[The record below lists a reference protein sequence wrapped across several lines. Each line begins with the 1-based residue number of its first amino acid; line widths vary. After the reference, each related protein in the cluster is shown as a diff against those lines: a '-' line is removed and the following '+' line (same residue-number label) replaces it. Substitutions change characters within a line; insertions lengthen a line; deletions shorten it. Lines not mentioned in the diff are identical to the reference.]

1 MAGLHFDITGDNS
14 NFLRKLEESRN
25 GVRNT
30 SRQIEESGVTIEE
43 MFKRLTT
50 AAAAFGVGLG
60 AKQIVND
67 VARVRGEF
75 QQLEVAFKTMLGSKE
90 KADALMSQLVSTA
103 AKTPFD
109 LQSVAGGAKQL
120 LAYGV
125 AAEEINGILIRLG
138 DIAAGLSIP
147 LGDLVYLY
155 GTTRAQG
162 RLYTEDFNQ
171 FTGRG
176 IPMVAELAK
185 QFGVAENKVKKLVEE
200 GNVGFPEVQKV
211 IENLTNEGGKFGGLM
226 EAQSKTITGQISNIE
241 DSITNLYNKLGQSS
255 EGVINLALGGVSS
268 LLENY
273 EKVGEA
279 IAVAVTAY
287 GSYKAVLM
295 ATTAMQTMNN
305 KVLRQAVVEKSL
317 AAASGISLSNAE
329 AIAAARTNMLTLAQN
344 GLVKS
349 LKAAAAAT
357 LANPYVLMAA
367 AITSLAYGIYKLST
381 YETEAEKAQRS
392 LNEAIAESEAASL
405 SEQRELAK
413 LKGEL
418 SALSKGTKEYE
429 SVKNKIVKGFG
440 KYYEGLDEEITR
452 VGLTEAAYNKL
463 TEAIQKSYGA
473 RQYEKFS
480 KEQQTALD
488 ASISENLLS
497 IQNRLYKEL
506 GEEEGARV
514 YTQLRNKIFS
524 KEISLGKG
532 HEGLVGIDEDLL
544 KSLDKV
550 AGKESGLFDIQ
561 NRKVEG
567 YVRAI
572 LKSQNIADDIDKKAR
587 VRFGIGD
594 NYKSDD
600 GGNSKTETA
609 EVKDK
614 TYWEQKKKEAE
625 SALYALDISKKGS
638 EEWKKYIKDI
648 DNAQKQIDKYSSFKS
663 IKVSD
668 ANEQLKIQEELNK
681 QLISLRRRNQQE
693 EINLMA
699 EGSEKKKAQAD
710 LDFQNSLDTLE
721 KRENEWRKAQGG
733 KLTNE
738 QKDELSKS
746 EENAYKNYE
755 KTVKGITKAKIDED
769 KRGWQEYYI
778 AYGEYSEKRK
788 AIEEKYNDELS
799 KVEKDSP
806 QYATLIAQR
815 KEELDDLDETLMKDS
830 GLWGDFFSDF
840 SNRSS
845 SAIKSLIVDIQKL
858 IDYMNGVEG
867 AQIPSIF
874 KDDENVMK
882 SINDAMSNPEAAQK
896 FVKNLQG
903 SLGKFKKMVE
913 KDNPFELISKGFKEK
928 DSKSLEDGFNGIA
941 AAASELGNIME
952 GLGVKSDSALGK
964 MTSAISGTASMA
976 AQGAAIGGPWGAA
989 IGAAIG
995 LTTSLVGMFG
1005 ADYSAYNNLK
1015 QEYEGLIDVWD
1026 TLISKKQKYIDIDY
1040 GDEARKVAEET
1051 KKLITDNEE
1060 RYREL
1065 LRTLAASGSSKGSH
1079 SLGVRIDKRL
1089 SDDDYRRISEA
1100 IGQTVTNEYQ
1110 FWELSAEQLEKLLQ
1124 DPKLVSVLNTVNEDF
1139 VNYIQKIID
1148 GKEQLEEIEKKS
1160 AESLTGTTFESFF
1173 DDYKSMLLDMD
1184 KSNQEFAESFGEYLR
1199 KAILENLIANKY
1211 RQDIQNLYDAWV
1223 KASDTNGDTK
1233 FDLDDKEADDLKN
1246 MEKELTDKILAER
1259 DALADAFGWTDSA
1272 KEQEASRGFG
1282 TEMTHEDAGELSGR
1296 FAALQITGEESK
1308 NAILNML
1315 AVAQAISLSAKD
1327 SNEVLS
1333 EIRNLMIMSNGYLE
1347 DISEYAKKMILD
1359 FGEKLNSINESI
1371 KKAL

>member
-125 AAEEINGILIRLG
+125 AAEEINGTLIRLG

-200 GNVGFPEVQKV
+200 GKVGFPEVQKV

-329 AIAAARTNMLTLAQN
+329 AIAAARTKMLTLAQN

>member
-329 AIAAARTNMLTLAQN
+329 AIAAARTKMLTLAQN